1 MKEQN
6 NLWPIFAISIRFW
19 LVMAPEPPYSL
30 AIYSSKAANTMN
42 AKHSPESSPDEV
54 INTLSR
60 EQCHAARLARD
71 ARFDGRFYT
80 GVLST
85 GIYCRPVCPARPPH
99 EHNVR
104 YFQSAAA
111 AEQYGL
117 RPCLRCRPELAPA
130 ARGDLPVELARLL
143 ARIDRGELADGTL
156 AALAAEAGISE
167 RTLRRQF
174 EQHLGASPKQ
184 VEQTLRLLLAKRL
197 LTETGLPITDIA
209 FAAGFASIRRFNDA
223 WLNAYGLAPRTLRQQ
238 EDHAPEHMSA
248 QPRGATLTLQLPYRP
263 PYDVAAMLAFYRMR
277 AIPGLERVDSEVYER
292 RYRVGDQV
300 ALVRIAQGKGHS
312 LQLTVH
318 DLPLAALP
326 DLLYRVRRMWDLDA
340 DMQRIGDLLGQ
351 DPLLARLQARWPGVR
366 LPGGWD
372 EYEVML
378 RAIVGQ
384 QVSVKGAITIL
395 GRLVARTE
403 AQFGVAQLPTPA
415 QLCELDLDGIGM
427 PGSRIRTLRGVA
439 QALASGELTLTTAS
453 DEQLLALPGIGP
465 WTVSYWRLRCGLDT
479 DAFPAS
485 DLVLQKALGG
495 GTKLPVKEVLAQSA
509 AWQPWRSYAASWL
522 WHAMSAAPDFLIHA
536 TSNENQPDNQQ
547 QEITP

>member
-1 MKEQN
+1 
-6 NLWPIFAISIRFW
+6 
-19 LVMAPEPPYSL
+19 MAPEPPYSL
-30 AIYSSKAANTMN
+30 AIYSSNAANTMN
-42 AKHSPESSPDEV
+42 AKPSTESSPNEV
-54 INTLSR
+54 SNTLSR

-71 ARFDGRFYT
+71 ARFDGRFFT

-143 ARIDRGELADGTL
+143 ARIDRGELADSTL
-156 AALAAEAGISE
+156 AELAAESGISE

-174 EQHLGASPKQ
+174 EAYLGASPKQ
-184 VEQTLRLLLAKRL
+184 VEQTRRLLLAKRL

-238 EDHAPEHMSA
+238 EDHAPEHMSV

-263 PYDVAAMLAFYRMR
+263 PYDVAAMLAFYRLR
-277 AIPGLERVDSEVYER
+277 AIPGLERVDGEVYER
-292 RYRVGDQV
+292 RYRVGDRV

-351 DPLLARLQARWPGVR
+351 DPLLGRLQTRWPGVR

-415 QLCELDLDGIGM
+415 QLCELNLDGIGM

-439 QALASGELTLTTAS
+439 KALASGELTLTTAS

-522 WHAMSAAPDFLIHA
+522 WHAMSEAPDLLLRA
-536 TSNENQPDNQQ
+536 TGNENQPDNPQ

>member
-1 MKEQN
+1 MTSQQGSDQQQDHQ
-6 NLWPIFAISIRFW
+6 I
-19 LVMAPEPPYSL
+19 
-30 AIYSSKAANTMN
+30 N
-42 AKHSPESSPDEV
+42 A
-54 INTLSR
+54 LSR

-85 GIYCRPVCPARPPH
+85 CIYCRPVCPARAPH

-130 ARGDLPVELARLL
+130 ARGDLPAELARLL

-156 AALAAEAGISE
+156 AELAAEAGISE

-184 VEQTLRLLLAKRL
+184 VEQTRRLLLAKRL
-197 LTETGLPITDIA
+197 LTETRLPITDIA

-238 EDHAPEHMSA
+238 EGDAEPTDNPTA
-248 QPRGATLTLQLPYRP
+248 KDRGATLTLQLPYRP
-263 PYDVAAMLAFYRMR
+263 PYNVAAMLAFYRLR
-277 AIPGLERVDSEVYER
+277 AIPRLERVDDAVYER
-292 RYRVGDQV
+292 RYLVGDQV
-300 ALVRIAQGKGHS
+300 ALVRISQGKGHS

-340 DMQRIGDLLGQ
+340 DMQRIGDHLGQ
-351 DPLLARLQARWPGVR
+351 DPLLGRLQARWPGVR

-415 QLCELDLDGIGM
+415 QLCKLNLDGIGM

-439 QALASGELTLTTAS
+439 QALACGEITLTTAS

-465 WTVSYWRLRCGLDT
+465 WTVAYWRLRCGLDT

-495 GTKLPVKEVLAQSA
+495 GSKLPVQEVLTQSA
-509 AWQPWRSYAASWL
+509 TWQPWRAYAASWL
-522 WHAMSAAPDFLIHA
+522 WHAMSETPALLTDPA
-536 TSNENQPDNQQ
+536 SNDVQTDNEQ

>member
-1 MKEQN
+1 M
-6 NLWPIFAISIRFW
+6 PTDPA
-19 LVMAPEPPYSL
+19 MTMPPAPED
-30 AIYSSKAANTMN
+30 
-42 AKHSPESSPDEV
+42 ESGLP
-54 INTLSR
+54 LSA

-71 ARFDGRFYT
+71 ARFDGRFFT

-111 AEQYGL
+111 AEQHGL

-130 ARGDLPVELARLL
+130 APGDLPPTLARLL
-143 ARIDRGELADGTL
+143 ARIDRGELAERSLT
-156 AALAAEAGISE
+156 ALAKQAGISE

-184 VEQTLRLLLAKRL
+184 VEQTRRLLLAKRL
-197 LTETGLPITDIA
+197 LTETRLPITDIA

-223 WLNAYGLAPRTLRQQ
+223 WQQAYGLAPRALRRQCEPTDDATALTQ
-238 EDHAPEHMSA
+238 AAPQTED
-248 QPRGATLTLQLPYRP
+248 GALLTLQLPYRP
-263 PYDVAAMLAFYRMR
+263 PYDVAAMLAFYRLR
-277 AIPGLERVDSEVYER
+277 AIPGLERVDGEGYER
-292 RYRVGDQV
+292 LHRVGDRL
-300 ALVRIAQGKGHS
+300 ARVRISQSKGHS
-312 LQLTVH
+312 LQLSVH
-318 DLPLAALP
+318 DLPPAALP

-340 DMQRIGDLLGQ
+340 DMQRIGARLGQ

-366 LPGGWD
+366 LPAGWD

-415 QLCELDLDGIGM
+415 QLCELNLDGIGM
-427 PGSRIRTLRGVA
+427 PGSRIRTLQGLA
-439 QALASGELTLTTAS
+439 QALASGELNLTCAS

-465 WTVSYWRLRCGLDT
+465 WTVAYWRLRCGLDP

-485 DLVLQKALGG
+485 DLVLLKALGG
-495 GTKLPVKEVLAQSA
+495 GTKLPVKAVLAHSER
-509 AWQPWRSYAASWL
+509 WRPWRGYAASWL
-522 WHAMSAAPDFLIHA
+522 WHAMSEQPALLTESAPGR
-536 TSNENQPDNQQ
+536 TSSDNQA
-547 QEITP
+547 EETTP

>member
-1 MKEQN
+1 
-6 NLWPIFAISIRFW
+6 
-19 LVMAPEPPYSL
+19 
-30 AIYSSKAANTMN
+30 MN
-42 AKHSPESSPDEV
+42 AKPSPESSPNEV
-54 INTLSR
+54 SNTLSR

-71 ARFDGRFYT
+71 ARFDGRFFT

-85 GIYCRPVCPARPPH
+85 GIYCRPVCPARPPY

-130 ARGDLPVELARLL
+130 ALGDLPVELARLL

-156 AALAAEAGISE
+156 SELAEEAGISE

-184 VEQTLRLLLAKRL
+184 VEQTRRLLLAKRL
-197 LTETGLPITDIA
+197 LTETRLPITDIA

-238 EDHAPEHMSA
+238 ELDDDAPEHMSD

-263 PYDVAAMLAFYRMR
+263 PYDVAAMLAFYRLR
-277 AIPGLERVDSEVYER
+277 AIPGLERVDGEVYER
-292 RYRVGDQV
+292 RYRVSDQV

-403 AQFGVAQLPTPA
+403 AQFGVTQLPTPA

-439 QALASGELTLTTAS
+439 QVLASGELTLTTAS

-465 WTVSYWRLRCGLDT
+465 WTVAYWRLRCGLDT

-509 AWQPWRSYAASWL
+509 TWQPWRSYAASWL
-522 WHAMSAAPDFLIHA
+522 WHAMSEAPDLLLRA
-536 TSNENQPDNQQ
+536 TGNENQPDNQQ

>member
-1 MKEQN
+1 MR
-6 NLWPIFAISIRFW
+6 PIFAIPVRFW
-19 LVMAPEPPYSL
+19 LVTAPEPPYSL
-30 AIYSSKAANTMN
+30 AIYSSKAAHTMN
-42 AKHSPESSPDEV
+42 AKPSPESSQDEV

-71 ARFDGRFYT
+71 ARFDGRFFT

-143 ARIDRGELADGTL
+143 ARIDRGELAEGTL
-156 AALAAEAGISE
+156 AKLATEAGISE
-167 RTLRRQF
+167 
-174 EQHLGASPKQ
+174 
-184 VEQTLRLLLAKRL
+184 
-197 LTETGLPITDIA
+197 
-209 FAAGFASIRRFNDA
+209 
-223 WLNAYGLAPRTLRQQ
+223 RTLRQQ
-238 EDHAPEHMSA
+238 EDHAPEHMSD

-263 PYDVAAMLAFYRMR
+263 PYDVTAMLAFYRLR
-277 AIPGLERVDSEVYER
+277 AIPGLERVDGEVYER

-318 DLPLAALP
+318 DLSLAALP

-415 QLCELDLDGIGM
+415 QLCELNLDGIGM

-439 QALASGELTLTTAS
+439 KALASGELTLTTAS

-495 GTKLPVKEVLAQSA
+495 GAKLPVKEVLAQSA

-522 WHAMSAAPDFLIHA
+522 WHAMSEAPNLLRHA
-536 TSNENQPDNQQ
+536 TGNENQPDNQQ

>member
-1 MKEQN
+1 
-6 NLWPIFAISIRFW
+6 
-19 LVMAPEPPYSL
+19 
-30 AIYSSKAANTMN
+30 MN
-42 AKHSPESSPDEV
+42 AKPSPESSPDEV

-71 ARFDGRFYT
+71 ARFDGRFFT

-143 ARIDRGELADGTL
+143 ARIDRGELAEGTL
-156 AALAAEAGISE
+156 AKLATEAGISE

-184 VEQTLRLLLAKRL
+184 VEQTRRLLLAKRL

-223 WLNAYGLAPRTLRQQ
+223 WLNAYGLAPRSLRQQ
-238 EDHAPEHMSA
+238 EQHGDAPEHIGSE
-248 QPRGATLTLQLPYRP
+248 PRGATLTLQLPYRP
-263 PYDVAAMLAFYRMR
+263 PYDVAAMLAFYRLR
-277 AIPGLERVDSEVYER
+277 AIPGLERVDGEVYER
-292 RYRVGDQV
+292 RYQVGNQV

-318 DLPLAALP
+318 NLPLAALP

-340 DMQRIGDLLGQ
+340 DMQRIGDLLAQ
-351 DPLLARLQARWPGVR
+351 DPLLSRLLARWPGVR

-403 AQFGVAQLPTPA
+403 AQFGVAQLPTPI

-522 WHAMSAAPDFLIHA
+522 WHAMSEAPDLLLRA
-536 TSNENQPDNQQ
+536 TGNEQQPDTQQ

>member
-1 MKEQN
+1 M
-6 NLWPIFAISIRFW
+6 
-19 LVMAPEPPYSL
+19 PEDDTMPPQPATAAERPL
-30 AIYSSKAANTMN
+30 A
-42 AKHSPESSPDEV
+42 
-54 INTLSR
+54 LST

-71 ARFDGRFYT
+71 ARFDGRFFT
-80 GVLST
+80 GVIST

-104 YFQSAAA
+104 YFPSAAA
-111 AEQYGL
+111 AEQHGL
-117 RPCLRCRPELAPA
+117 RPCLRCRPEIAPA

-143 ARIDRGELADGTL
+143 ARIDRGELADGSL
-156 AALAAEAGISE
+156 AELAAEAGISD

-184 VEQTLRLLLAKRL
+184 VEQTRRLLLAKRL
-197 LTETGLPITDIA
+197 LTETRLSITDIA
-209 FAAGFASIRRFNDA
+209 FAAGFTSIRRFNDA

-238 EDHAPEHMSA
+238 TRGTALNENDLVDE
-248 QPRGATLTLQLPYRP
+248 RGATLTLQLPYRP
-263 PYDVAAMLAFYRMR
+263 PYDMAAMLAFYRLR
-277 AIPGLERVDSEVYER
+277 AIPGLERVADGVYER
-292 RYRVGDQV
+292 RYLVADRV
-300 ALVRIAQGKGHS
+300 ALVRVAQGKGDS
-312 LQLTVH
+312 LQLRVH
-318 DLPLAALP
+318 DLPPAALP

-351 DPLLARLQARWPGVR
+351 DPLLARLQGRWPGVR

-403 AQFGVAQLPTPA
+403 AQFGVAQLPTPG
-415 QLCELDLDGIGM
+415 QLCELDLDSIGM
-427 PGSRIRTLRGVA
+427 PGSRIRTLQGLA
-439 QALASGELTLTTAS
+439 QALACGALDLTRVT

-465 WTVSYWRLRCGLDT
+465 WTVAYWRLRCGQDT

-495 GTKLPVKEVLAQSA
+495 GIKLPVKEVLAHSA
-509 AWQPWRSYAASWL
+509 AWQPWRGYAASWL
-522 WHAMSAAPDFLIHA
+522 WHAMGEAPALLTGAARSEALR
-536 TSNENQPDNQQ
+536 DNQQ

>member
-1 MKEQN
+1 
-6 NLWPIFAISIRFW
+6 
-19 LVMAPEPPYSL
+19 
-30 AIYSSKAANTMN
+30 MN
-42 AKHSPESSPDEV
+42 ATPSPESSPDEV

-71 ARFDGRFYT
+71 ARFDGRFFT

-130 ARGDLPVELARLL
+130 ARGDLPAELARLL

-156 AALAAEAGISE
+156 AELAKEAGISE

-184 VEQTLRLLLAKRL
+184 VEQTRRLLLAKRL
-197 LTETGLPITDIA
+197 LTETRLPITDIA

-223 WLNAYGLAPRTLRQQ
+223 WLNAYRLAPRTLRQQ
-238 EDHAPEHMSA
+238 EQHDDTLDHMGAE
-248 QPRGATLTLQLPYRP
+248 PRGATLTLQLPYRP
-263 PYDVAAMLAFYRMR
+263 PYDVAAMLAFYRLR
-277 AIPGLERVDSEVYER
+277 AIPRLERVDGEVYER
-292 RYRVGDQV
+292 RYRVGDLV

-312 LQLTVH
+312 LELTVH

-351 DPLLARLQARWPGVR
+351 DPLLARLQGRWPGVR

-453 DEQLLALPGIGP
+453 DEQLLTLPGIGP
-465 WTVSYWRLRCGLDT
+465 WTVSYWRLRCALDP

-495 GTKLPVKEVLAQSA
+495 GIKLPVKEVLAQSA

-522 WHAMSAAPDFLIHA
+522 WHAMSEAPNLLLHS
-536 TSNENQPDNQQ
+536 TGNEKLPDSQQ

>member
-1 MKEQN
+1 MKEQK
-6 NLWPIFAISIRFW
+6 NLWPIFAISVRFW

-42 AKHSPESSPDEV
+42 AKPSPESSPNEV
-54 INTLSR
+54 SNTLSR

-71 ARFDGRFYT
+71 ARFDGRFFT

-143 ARIDRGELADGTL
+143 ARIDRGELAEGTL
-156 AALAAEAGISE
+156 AKLATEAGISE

-184 VEQTLRLLLAKRL
+184 VEQTRRLLLAKRL

-238 EDHAPEHMSA
+238 EDHAPEHMSD

-263 PYDVAAMLAFYRMR
+263 PYDVAAMLAFYRLR
-277 AIPGLERVDSEVYER
+277 AIPGLERVDGEGYER

-300 ALVRIAQGKGHS
+300 TLVRIAQGKGHS

-403 AQFGVAQLPTPA
+403 AQFGVAQLPAPA

-439 QALASGELTLTTAS
+439 KALASGELTLTTAS

-522 WHAMSAAPDFLIHA
+522 WHAMSEAPDLLLRA
-536 TSNENQPDNQQ
+536 TGNEQQPDTQQ

>member
-1 MKEQN
+1 
-6 NLWPIFAISIRFW
+6 
-19 LVMAPEPPYSL
+19 
-30 AIYSSKAANTMN
+30 MN
-42 AKHSPESSPDEV
+42 AKPSTESSPNEV
-54 INTLSR
+54 SNTLSR

-71 ARFDGRFYT
+71 ARFDGRFFT

-111 AEQYGL
+111 TEQYGL

-143 ARIDRGELADGTL
+143 ARIDRGELADSTL
-156 AALAAEAGISE
+156 AELAAESGISE

-174 EQHLGASPKQ
+174 EAYLGASPKQ
-184 VEQTLRLLLAKRL
+184 VEQTRRLLLAKRL

-238 EDHAPEHMSA
+238 EDHAPEHMSV

-263 PYDVAAMLAFYRMR
+263 PYDVAAMLAFYRLR
-277 AIPGLERVDSEVYER
+277 AIPGLERVDGEVYER
-292 RYRVGDQV
+292 RYRVGDRV

-351 DPLLARLQARWPGVR
+351 DPLLGRLQTRWPGVR

-415 QLCELDLDGIGM
+415 QLCELNLDGIGM

-439 QALASGELTLTTAS
+439 KALASGELTLTTAS

-522 WHAMSAAPDFLIHA
+522 WHAMSEAPDLLLRA
-536 TSNENQPDNQQ
+536 TGNENQPDNPQ